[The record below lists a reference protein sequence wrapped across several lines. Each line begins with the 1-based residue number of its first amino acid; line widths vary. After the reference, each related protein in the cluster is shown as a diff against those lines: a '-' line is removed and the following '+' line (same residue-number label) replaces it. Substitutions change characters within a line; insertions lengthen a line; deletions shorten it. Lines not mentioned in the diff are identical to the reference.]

1 MSRTRGHLG
10 FIEPGGADSY
20 ELENAAW
27 FDLLTKPT
35 KKRAARALMSGY
47 VASGAIL
54 LGRPPAVGCR
64 GGLAKKAAPK
74 YY

>member
-1 MSRTRGHLG
+1 MSRTSGHLG
-10 FIEPGGADSY
+10 FKEPGGADGY

-54 LGRPPAVGCR
+54 LGRPPAFKRQG
-64 GGLAKKAAPK
+64 
-74 YY
+74 